1 MTDKNSESDIEDK
14 VRIIFN
20 AFNTEYKA
28 FINGFLLDDI
38 IYQTEVKLHKESIEL
53 VGEELTPKDY
63 HNFRAH
69 LSHGLSKASLQYL
82 VDQETNPL
90 RWRRDFS
97 IIKNHDDIAR
107 FLLYFSS
114 IKFHISLFSWLG
126 KSQWDGPYNNVRILE
141 YIFKNNINTIEGLRK
156 ITGLSRNKV
165 IKKVNKLEEH
175 GFLELLTFYQD
186 TGKGNIKYKWNEKD
200 KTKLIIDKS
209 LFKLPEVT
217 RNIAKIMKSTPD
229 KWYSVQELSD
239 ELSYNPRNIGAVCR
253 VLERKNKVE
262 CNENWYG
269 GGKLSKI
276 IPKRRG
282 INFYNEGIKHILN
295 FLRQEDS
302 AALAFIKRKKIYF
315 KNLPSALAYYFDVAM
330 HTRKKS

>member
-1 MTDKNSESDIEDK
+1 M
-14 VRIIFN
+14 
-20 AFNTEYKA
+20 
-28 FINGFLLDDI
+28 
-38 IYQTEVKLHKESIEL
+38 
-53 VGEELTPKDY
+53 
-63 HNFRAH
+63 
-69 LSHGLSKASLQYL
+69 
-82 VDQETNPL
+82 
-90 RWRRDFS
+90 
-97 IIKNHDDIAR
+97 
-107 FLLYFSS
+107 
-114 IKFHISLFSWLG
+114 
-126 KSQWDGPYNNVRILE
+126 
-141 YIFKNNINTIEGLRK
+141 
-156 ITGLSRNKV
+156 

-200 KTKLIIDKS
+200 KTKLIIDKP

-239 ELSYNPRNIGAVCR
+239 ELSYNPRNIRAVCR

-315 KNLPSALAYYFDVAM
+315 KNLPSALTYYFDVAM
-330 HTRKKS
+330 HTKKEL